1 MKTGGQYPAG
11 WSAGGSSGWFSFP
24 GSPSNDILSRVYEL
38 QRPVKK
44 STGGEQGAEMRL
56 SPAITRNTKRLPYA
70 FAALATCEDGDRL
83 SSGRKSPVQ
92 KYE

>member
-11 WSAGGSSGWFSFP
+11 WSAEGSSGWFSFP
-24 GSPSNDILSRVYEL
+24 GFPSNDILSRVYEL

-56 SPAITRNTKRLPYA
+56 SPAITRNTKRLHWLPVKMGTDCP
-70 FAALATCEDGDRL
+70 LAE
-83 SSGRKSPVQ
+83 KSPVQ